1 MLALSSYQIFAFFS
15 EAAAGNP
22 NGLLKLYVSLRY
34 GSTLMGHFIVM
45 VQHDP
50 QSTVVKTPFENNTEK
65 PGLPCLLL
73 GHTMD

>member
-1 MLALSSYQIFAFFS
+1 MLAQLLSDFCLFS
-15 EAAAGNP
+15 EAGNP

-50 QSTVVKTPFENNTEK
+50 QSTVV
-65 PGLPCLLL
+65 
-73 GHTMD
+73 

>member
-1 MLALSSYQIFAFFS
+1 MMLALSSYQIFAFFS
-15 EAAAGNP
+15 EAAGNP

-50 QSTVVKTPFENNTEK
+50 QSTVVKTPFKN
-65 PGLPCLLL
+65 GQQ
-73 GHTMD
+73 